1 MMMSREMKR
10 KKRITT
16 AIEVLILAAMAFIT
30 ITPIYWGI
38 VTSLKNTNEIAAYPP
53 K

>member
-38 VTSLKNTNEIAAYPP
+38 VTSLKDR
-53 K
+53 KSVV